1 MTVAERFY
9 SINYF
14 KSEKLVELTWLP
26 GTREMTDQDFKE
38 ALCVFAEGALQ
49 HRASRLII
57 DMRQLW
63 LDHPPRSARG
73 AMKSLFPSTRRLA

>member
-38 ALCVFAEGALQ
+38 ALVSLQ
-49 HRASRLII
+49 KVLFNI
-57 DMRQLW
+57 
-63 LDHPPRSARG
+63 ARNV
-73 AMKSLFPSTRRLA
+73 